1 MSGSTPK
8 DGLARNAALPIKA
21 SANVS
26 FRSMFL
32 MNSPF
37 IRSSGE
43 RALSASSRQC
53 MPFIFDN

>member
-1 MSGSTPK
+1 
-8 DGLARNAALPIKA
+8 
-21 SANVS
+21 
-26 FRSMFL
+26 MFL